1 MYTEKEIED
10 IFKNPV
16 EFIKAM
22 GVPEYGDKTSS
33 YHHKWH
39 DTPNPDNVK
48 RGLRL
53 AWFLDA
59 QWSDCPQE
67 VYEAVRE
74 MWKWWEYGNDHYAEF
89 TSIAT
94 LMDSYLSY
102 CEDDLIKHSQIAKHL
117 LTIIRYIVAKA
128 PDIDADDDVII
139 RFWW

>member
-39 DTPNPDNVK
+39 DTPNPDDVK

-53 AWFLDA
+53 TWSLDA

-67 VYEAVRE
+67 VYEAVSE
-74 MWKWWEYGNDHYAEF
+74 MWSWWEHGNDNYAEF
-89 TSIAT
+89 TSI
-94 LMDSYLSY
+94 DSLVEYYIDY
-102 CEDDLIKHSQIAKHL
+102 CKSDLVERKKIAKHL
-117 LTIIRYIVAKA
+117 LTIIRYIVANA
-128 PDIDADDDVII
+128 PNIDADDDVII